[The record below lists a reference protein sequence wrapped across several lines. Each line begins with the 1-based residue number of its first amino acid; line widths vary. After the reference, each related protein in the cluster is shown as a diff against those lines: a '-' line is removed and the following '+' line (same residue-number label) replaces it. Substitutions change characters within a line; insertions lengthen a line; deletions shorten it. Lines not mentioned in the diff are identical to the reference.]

1 MQIYFCFSLVFL
13 KSETAHKFFG
23 RTKRANT
30 VFEELRKGNI
40 ERECYEER
48 CSREEAREA
57 FENNEA
63 TPQWPL
69 FVDGNQCIS
78 TPCRNG
84 GTCKDGVDKYTCICK
99 DGYTGTNCETETLK
113 TCRRGFNDCE
123 QFCKLERNILLCSC
137 ADGYI
142 LAEDKKSCISSGM
155 KLCDQLI
162 KSERKRREV
171 NSLSNSYNI
180 SIEQDENNSKLYNNG
195 TSQENITG
203 FTDSPHIHLQNETFF
218 NRTESSDDIDPDG
231 DVRVVGGN
239 QCKPRECPWQVSENE
254 GFCGGTILS
263 EYFILTAAHCIGQNK
278 IFSVIVG
285 EVDRE
290 IEENTESVHKVD
302 KIFLHIKFVS
312 QTYDYDIALIK
323 LKNPIQFSEYVLPAC
338 LPDADF
344 IGTVSGFG
352 RTHEKRRT
360 STTLQMLKVPFIDRD
375 TCMRSSSFDIT
386 QNMFCAGY
394 HSNPKDACQGDSG
407 GPHVT
412 EYRGTYFVT
421 GIVSWGEGCARE
433 GKYGIYTKVSKFHSW
448 IRKRQRLNPMQNS
461 TNA

>member
-1 MQIYFCFSLVFL
+1 GHSGPSLLLFSPI
-13 KSETAHKFFG
+13 SETAHKFFG

-155 KLCDQLI
+155 NIHYMMSYILICTTDRYKQLLHLPIGIHSKVICQEKWCI
-162 KSERKRREV
+162 KF
-171 NSLSNSYNI
+171 NQMIMNSYFCIHFI
-180 SIEQDENNSKLYNNG
+180 S
-195 TSQENITG
+195 SQA
-203 FTDSPHIHLQNETFF
+203 L
-218 NRTESSDDIDPDG
+218 
-231 DVRVVGGN
+231 
-239 QCKPRECPWQVSENE
+239 
-254 GFCGGTILS
+254 L
-263 EYFILTAAHCIGQNK
+263 NK

-285 EVDRE
+285 KE

-448 IRKRQRLNPMQNS
+448 IRKRQRNGQHPHP
-461 TNA
+461 